1 MGDKNKEDTIVGLFK
16 KNSAPKVRE
25 SVPLVQGDGNVIIS
39 GGGNIVNMA
48 SGPVRITPGRGHI
61 TESQAVRIKYLVH
74 EVARLECI
82 HSSNPVFVGAVWEK
96 LKERMGVTSYRLIP
110 HGHFHEA
117 EQFLLD
123 WRARVLRDSKRAPQE
138 VKDRARVFRICHA
151 IAKQYNLY
159 AEMRALLRVWL
170 PDAQRPSMR
179 DLDSEQLQRLL
190 AFMRGL
196 EAQARG
202 H

>member
-1 MGDKNKEDTIVGLFK
+1 
-16 KNSAPKVRE
+16 
-25 SVPLVQGDGNVIIS
+25 
-39 GGGNIVNMA
+39 
-48 SGPVRITPGRGHI
+48 
-61 TESQAVRIKYLVH
+61 
-74 EVARLECI
+74 
-82 HSSNPVFVGAVWEK
+82 
-96 LKERMGVTSYRLIP
+96 MGVTSYRLIP

-138 VKDRARVFRICHA
+138 VKDRARVYRICHA

-159 AEMRALLRVWL
+159 AELRALLKVWL

-196 EAQARG
+196 EAQALGR
-202 H
+202 